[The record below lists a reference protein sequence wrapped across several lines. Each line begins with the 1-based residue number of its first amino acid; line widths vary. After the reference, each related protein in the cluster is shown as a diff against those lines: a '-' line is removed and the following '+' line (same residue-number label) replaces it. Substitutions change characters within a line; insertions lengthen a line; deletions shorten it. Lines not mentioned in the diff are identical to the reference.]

1 MSKRSVEIIL
11 PISVDRFLPPEALA
25 QTAQAI
31 KASGV
36 VDIIHS
42 WDQLVFWWPPH
53 LWTPENAPLAA
64 LIPDLDSSG
73 DAQAIAAYAA
83 ASAPGLGLA
92 ISTDAIRRGPAELM
106 QTMLTLANMANVGKP
121 GRGCLFL
128 GAGELKQTGPFGWKR
143 AEGLK
148 RMEDHLRFY
157 DNFWN
162 NEQPFAMEGN
172 FWAYKDAWIGKARQY
187 RPRVWALGG
196 GPKLMELSTRYADG
210 FSTMV
215 PNVIPTP
222 ERFAE
227 FVRTT
232 RAAVAAHGRDP
243 DDYDFVP
250 WFPVLIHDDPNVID
264 RALDNPLVRWIA
276 AVMGRLN
283 MNDWAEYGI
292 ESAMPLD
299 WHYSM
304 KMLPHVMPAAEAD
317 AAIARTTRRMAEM
330 TWIYGN
336 AEQVA
341 DQVQGIIDAGATHV
355 DILDMLPLM
364 LDPADAQ
371 AGLGRQLDV
380 CARIRK
386 RNPVL
391 A

>member
-1 MSKRSVEIIL
+1 MAIRNVEIIL
-11 PISVDRFLPPEALA
+11 PVSVDRFLPPEALA

-31 KASGV
+31 KTSGV
-36 VDIIHS
+36 VDIVHS

-53 LWTPENAPLAA
+53 LWTTKNAPLAA

-92 ISTDAIRRGPAELM
+92 ISTDSIRRGPAELM
-106 QTMLTLANMANVGKP
+106 QTMLTLSNMGK
-121 GRGCLFL
+121 GNAYLFL
-128 GAGELKQTGPFGWKR
+128 GAGELKQAGPFGWKR
-143 AEGLK
+143 SEGIK

-157 DNFWN
+157 DAFWN
-162 NEQPFAMEGN
+162 NDKPFAMEGN
-172 FWAYKDAWIGKARQY
+172 FWNFKDAWIGQARQH
-187 RPRVWALGG
+187 RPKVWALGG
-196 GPKLMELSTRYADG
+196 GPKLMELSTKYADG

-215 PNVIPTP
+215 PNVIPSA
-222 ERFAE
+222 ERFVE
-227 FVRTT
+227 FVKTT
-232 RAAVAAHGRDP
+232 RAQVASHGRDP
-243 DDYDFVP
+243 EKYDFVP

-292 ESAMPLD
+292 ESPMPLD

-304 KMLPHVMPAAEAD
+304 KMLPHVMPREEAD
-317 AAIARTTRRMAEM
+317 AALARTTRKMAEM

-341 DQVQGIIDAGATHV
+341 DQIQPIIDAGATHV

-364 LDPADAQ
+364 LDPVDAQ

-380 CARIRK
+380 CARIK
-386 RNPVL
+386 SRNSG

>member
-1 MSKRSVEIIL
+1 MTKRAVEVIL

-25 QTAQAI
+25 QSARAI

-53 LWTPENAPLAA
+53 LWTPKNAPLAA

-73 DAQAIAAYAA
+73 DAQSVAAYAA

-92 ISTDAIRRGPAELM
+92 ISTDSIRRGPAELM
-106 QTMLTLANMANVGKP
+106 QTMLTLANMGQ
-121 GRGCLFL
+121 GRGYLFL

-143 AEGLK
+143 AEGIK

-157 DNFWN
+157 DAFWKN
-162 NEQPFAMEGN
+162 DSPFAMEGN
-172 FWAYKDAWIGKARQY
+172 FWNFKDAWIGMARQH
-187 RPRVWALGG
+187 RPKVWALGG
-196 GPKLMELSTRYADG
+196 GPKLMDLSARYADG

-215 PNVIPTP
+215 PNVIPSS
-222 ERFAE
+222 ERFAD
-227 FVRTT
+227 FVKTT
-232 RAAVAAHGRDP
+232 RAAVASHGRDP
-243 DDYDFVP
+243 EKYDFVP
-250 WFPVLIHDDPNVID
+250 WFPVLIHDDLNVID

-304 KMLPHVMPAAEAD
+304 KMLPHVMPREEVD
-317 AAIARTTRRMAEM
+317 AAIAKTTRKMAEK

-341 DQVQGIIDAGATHV
+341 NEIQPIIDAGATHV

-371 AGLGRQLDV
+371 AGRGRQLDV
-380 CARIRK
+380 CTRIRN
-386 RNPVL
+386 RNPR
-391 A
+391 